1 MFVGKFKCRNKR
13 EKKRVDLSNLFVRV
27 NEGFNLGGNVSVN
40 AHRSETGSMR
50 LHKDFL

>member
-1 MFVGKFKCRNKR
+1 MQKQAG
-13 EKKRVDLSNLFVRV
+13 KKRVDLSNLFVRV

-40 AHRSETGSMR
+40 AHRSETGPMR